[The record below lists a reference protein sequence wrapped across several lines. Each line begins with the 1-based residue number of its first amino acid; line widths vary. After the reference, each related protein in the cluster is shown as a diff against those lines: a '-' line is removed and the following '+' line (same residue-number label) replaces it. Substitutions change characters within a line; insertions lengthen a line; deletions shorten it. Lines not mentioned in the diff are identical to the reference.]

1 MITNTQLLPVTVE
14 MILKHSHSFYLTGS
28 RFFGNA
34 NEKSDWDFFTLYDKE
49 VRRELLDYGF
59 ERNTDETY
67 SGDTEIVE
75 VLSKDCFNP
84 TTGTPV
90 KVDVQ
95 LLKALTK
102 KVAVQEALK
111 QTWNSGTG
119 LPGNKLTQRCLWFA
133 AYAGYDIAKKM
144 SNVI

>member
-28 RFFGNA
+28 RFFGGVT
-34 NEKSDWDFFTLYDKE
+34 EKSDWDFFTLYDKE

-59 ERNTDETY
+59 KRNSDEIY

-75 VLSKDCFNP
+75 VLSKNCFNP

-95 LLKALTK
+95 LLIALKK

-111 QTWNSGTG
+111 KTWANYQR
-119 LPGNKLTQRCLWFA
+119 LPGDKTMQSCLWLA
-133 AYAGYDIAKKM
+133 AYAGYDCAQKHE
-144 SNVI
+144 